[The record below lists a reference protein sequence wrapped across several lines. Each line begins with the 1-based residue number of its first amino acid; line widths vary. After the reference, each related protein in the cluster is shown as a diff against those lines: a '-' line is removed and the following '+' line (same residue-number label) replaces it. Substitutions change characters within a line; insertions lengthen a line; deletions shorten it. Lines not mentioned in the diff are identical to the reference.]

1 MLKNLGFFGYLRFFS
16 YLCITIRIGDKIMM
30 FNNRFN
36 SDGTIHFDVNEWT
49 NTDPDEGQ
57 FCRKISDTE
66 FEYIQIKD
74 MTDKPHS
81 KRLLEVLND
90 KTTIKDWYQDE
101 IDVND
106 YDSDQIG
113 SYVSAYGGD
122 EFLGDS
128 EGAERNQLIVECI
141 FETDLLCGDYDY

>member
-1 MLKNLGFFGYLRFFS
+1 
-16 YLCITIRIGDKIMM
+16 M
-30 FNNRFN
+30 FNNKFN

-57 FCRKISDTE
+57 FCRKISDTK
-66 FEYIQIKD
+66 FEYIQLKD
-74 MTDKPHS
+74 MAGKPNS

-106 YDSDQIG
+106 YNSDQIG
-113 SYVSAYGGD
+113 SYISAYGGD

-128 EGAERNQLIVECI
+128 EGAERNQLIAECI

>member
-1 MLKNLGFFGYLRFFS
+1 
-16 YLCITIRIGDKIMM
+16 MM
-30 FNNRFN
+30 FNNKFN

-49 NTDPDEGQ
+49 NTDLDEGQ

-66 FEYIQIKD
+66 FEYIQFKD
-74 MTDKPHS
+74 MSGKPHS

-141 FETDLLCGDYDY
+141 FETDLLCGDYD

>member
-1 MLKNLGFFGYLRFFS
+1 
-16 YLCITIRIGDKIMM
+16 MM

-49 NTDPDEGQ
+49 NTDPDNGQ
-57 FCRKISDTE
+57 FCRKINDTT

-74 MTDKPHS
+74 MEGKEHS
-81 KRLLEVLND
+81 KHLLEILND
-90 KTTIKDWYQDE
+90 KTTINDWYQDE
-101 IDVND
+101 ICVDD
-106 YDSDQIG
+106 YDADEIG
-113 SYVSAYGGD
+113 EYVSPYGGD

>member
-1 MLKNLGFFGYLRFFS
+1 
-16 YLCITIRIGDKIMM
+16 MM

-49 NTDPDEGQ
+49 NTDPDQGQ
-57 FCRKISDTE
+57 FCRKVNETT

-74 MTDKPHS
+74 MEGKEHS
-81 KRLLEVLND
+81 KHLLETLND

-101 IDVND
+101 ICVDD
-106 YDSDQIG
+106 YDADEIG
-113 SYVSAYGGD
+113 SYVSAYGSD

-141 FETDLLCGDYDY
+141 FETDLLCGDYD

>member
-1 MLKNLGFFGYLRFFS
+1 
-16 YLCITIRIGDKIMM
+16 MM
-30 FNNRFN
+30 FNNKFN

-66 FEYIQIKD
+66 FEYIQLKD
-74 MTDKPHS
+74 MTSKPHS

-106 YDSDQIG
+106 YNSDQIG
-113 SYVSAYGGD
+113 SYISAYGGD

-128 EGAERNQLIVECI
+128 EGAERNQLIV
-141 FETDLLCGDYDY
+141 

>member
-1 MLKNLGFFGYLRFFS
+1 
-16 YLCITIRIGDKIMM
+16 MM
-30 FNNRFN
+30 FNNKFN
-36 SDGTIHFDVNEWT
+36 SDGTIHFDVDEWM
-49 NTDPDEGQ
+49 NTDLDNGQ
-57 FCRKISDTE
+57 FCRKVNETT

-74 MTDKPHS
+74 MEGKEHS
-81 KRLLEVLND
+81 KHLLEILND

-106 YDSDQIG
+106 YDSGQIG

-128 EGAERNQLIVECI
+128 VIQRGQSATN
-141 FETDLLCGDYDY
+141 

>member
-1 MLKNLGFFGYLRFFS
+1 MW
-16 YLCITIRIGDKIMM
+16 
-30 FNNRFN
+30 FNNKFN
-36 SDGTIHFDVNEWT
+36 KDNTIHFDVEEWVC
-49 NTDPDEGQ
+49 TDPDECQ

-66 FEYIQIKD
+66 FEYIQFKD

-81 KRLLEVLND
+81 KRLLEVFND

>member
-1 MLKNLGFFGYLRFFS
+1 
-16 YLCITIRIGDKIMM
+16 MM
-30 FNNRFN
+30 FNNKFN

-57 FCRKISDTE
+57 FCRKVNDTT

-74 MTDKPHS
+74 MEGKEHS

-101 IDVND
+101 IDVSD
-106 YDSDQIG
+106 YDSGQIG

-128 EGAERNQLIVECI
+128 EGAERNQLIAECI
-141 FETDLLCGDYDY
+141 FETYLSCGDYDY

>member
-1 MLKNLGFFGYLRFFS
+1 
-16 YLCITIRIGDKIMM
+16 MM
-30 FNNRFN
+30 FNNKFN
-36 SDGTIHFDVNEWT
+36 ADGTIHFAVNEWT
-49 NTDPDEGQ
+49 STDPDEGQ
-57 FCRKISDTE
+57 FCRNISDTE

-81 KRLLEVLND
+81 KHLLEVLND

-122 EFLGDS
+122 EFLGNS
-128 EGAERNQLIVECI
+128 EGAERNQLIAECI
-141 FETDLLCGDYDY
+141 FETDLICGDYE

>member
-1 MLKNLGFFGYLRFFS
+1 
-16 YLCITIRIGDKIMM
+16 M

-36 SDGTIHFDVNEWT
+36 SDGTIHFDVNEWV

-57 FCRKISDTE
+57 FCRKINDTT

-74 MTDKPHS
+74 MEGKEHS
-81 KRLLEVLND
+81 KHLLEVLND

-141 FETDLLCGDYDY
+141 FETDLLCGDYY

>member
-1 MLKNLGFFGYLRFFS
+1 
-16 YLCITIRIGDKIMM
+16 MM
-30 FNNRFN
+30 FNNKFN

-49 NTDPDEGQ
+49 NTDPDQGQ
-57 FCRKISDTE
+57 FCRKVNETT

-74 MTDKPHS
+74 MEGKERS
-81 KRLLEVLND
+81 KKLLDSLND

-106 YDSDQIG
+106 YDADELGEYLSP
-113 SYVSAYGGD
+113 YGGD

-128 EGAERNQLIVECI
+128 EGAERNQLIAECV
-141 FETDLLCGDYDY
+141 FETDLISGDYD

>member
-1 MLKNLGFFGYLRFFS
+1 
-16 YLCITIRIGDKIMM
+16 M

-57 FCRKISDTE
+57 FCRKVNETT

-74 MTDKPHS
+74 MEGKEHS
-81 KRLLEVLND
+81 KHLLETLND

-101 IDVND
+101 IDVMD
-106 YDSDQIG
+106 YDVDAIG

>member
-1 MLKNLGFFGYLRFFS
+1 
-16 YLCITIRIGDKIMM
+16 MM

-36 SDGTIHFDVNEWT
+36 QDNTIHFVPCEWT
-49 NTDPDEGQ
+49 CTDPDEGQ
-57 FCRKISDTE
+57 FCRAISETE

-101 IDVND
+101 IDIND
-106 YDSDQIG
+106 YDADQIG

-141 FETDLLCGDYDY
+141 FETDLLCGDYD